1 MSPAVAAGRV
11 VTLRRERRLPI
22 PGQVLVEAGQNVQP
36 DSVIASAELPG
47 AQVPV
52 NVAYRL
58 SIDPEYLTRYLRKQV
73 GDQVKVGEALAASIG
88 LFRLVREVVQAPRS
102 GMVESVDLRTGIVI
116 IREPSIMVQR
126 QAYLAGRVVEVFPQS
141 GVIIEAAVQAWSG
154 VFGVGGER
162 HGRLLIAGERP
173 EQLLT
178 ADLVTSAARGAILLG
193 GAGVSL
199 ESLQKASQIG
209 VAGIITG
216 GIQSDVLSQ
225 YLGYQLGVPITG
237 QEEVATT
244 LIVTEGFGD
253 TPMTPDLH
261 AALSACAGRMISI
274 DGTTHLRSQRL
285 RPEVLIPVDAV

>member
-1 MSPAVAAGRV
+1 MAPGRV
-11 VTLRRERRLPI
+11 VKLRRERKLPI
-22 PGQVLVEAGQNVQP
+22 PGHVLVEVGQRVQP

-47 AQVPV
+47 AQIPV

-58 SIDPEYLTRYLRKQV
+58 SIDPEYLRRYLRKQV
-73 GDQVKVGEALAASIG
+73 GDQVEAGEALAVSGG
-88 LFRLVREVVQAPRS
+88 LFQLVREAVQAPRS
-102 GMVESVDLRTGIVI
+102 GVVESIDRRTGIVI
-116 IREPSIMVQR
+116 IREPSIKVQR
-126 QAYLAGRVVEVFPQS
+126 QAYLAGQVVEVFPPS
-141 GVIIEAAVQAWSG
+141 GVIIEATVQAWSG

-162 HGRLLIAGERP
+162 SGRLLIACEQP

-178 ADLVTSAARGAILLG
+178 ADLVTPAAKGAVLLG
-193 GAGVSL
+193 GAGISL

-253 TPMTPDLH
+253 TPMNPDLH
-261 AALSACAGRMISI
+261 AALSACVGRMISI